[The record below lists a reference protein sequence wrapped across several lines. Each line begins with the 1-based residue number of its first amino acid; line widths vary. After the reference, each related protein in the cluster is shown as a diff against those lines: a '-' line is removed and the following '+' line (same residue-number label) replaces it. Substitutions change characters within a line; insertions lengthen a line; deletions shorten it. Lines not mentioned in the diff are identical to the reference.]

1 MWRRIPNGS
10 GTFGSVASKVSMK
23 RPLSKKLP
31 NEKRQR
37 QQLNTLAKAPRRL
50 TQRELENSLVGR
62 MISTRRARRVAA
74 SLTIGSFAIL
84 VGLVAVATFSPLLAV
99 KQIIVSGTERINAED
114 ISKALQGHIGTPLPL
129 LNEQEV
135 AQSLAG
141 FQLIESFSATAVPPN
156 GLSIRISERQA
167 ICIVSS
173 GGQRYL
179 YDPAGVRIG
188 KSAEAD
194 LLPEI
199 VISENP
205 LNSQRFRNSI
215 EVLMAL
221 PEDLLDEVEFIEAR
235 SKDNVQM
242 SLRSSS
248 NQKII
253 WGDSSDSVLK
263 SKVLQALMKNHRKD
277 SSVTFDVSSPNAPVV
292 RFDNF

>member
-1 MWRRIPNGS
+1 
-10 GTFGSVASKVSMK
+10 MK

-37 QQLNTLAKAPRRL
+37 QQLNTLARAPRRI
-50 TQRELENSLVGR
+50 TARELENSLVGR
-62 MISTRRARRVAA
+62 MISTRRARRIVATV
-74 SLTIGSFAIL
+74 SIGSL
-84 VGLVAVATFSPLLAV
+84 VALMGVVAVATFSPLLAV
-99 KQIIVSGTERINAED
+99 KEIIVSGTERIKADE

-129 LNEQEV
+129 LSEQEV
-135 AQSLAG
+135 AESLAG
-141 FQLIESFSATAVPPN
+141 FELIESFSATAVPPN
-156 GLSIRISERQA
+156 GLSIRIAERQA

-173 GGQRYL
+173 GGTRWL

-188 KSAEAD
+188 KSSGSD
-194 LLPEI
+194 VLPEI
-199 VISENP
+199 LISENP

-235 SKDNVQM
+235 SKDDVQM
-242 SLRSSS
+242 SLRSSRD
-248 NQKII
+248 KRII